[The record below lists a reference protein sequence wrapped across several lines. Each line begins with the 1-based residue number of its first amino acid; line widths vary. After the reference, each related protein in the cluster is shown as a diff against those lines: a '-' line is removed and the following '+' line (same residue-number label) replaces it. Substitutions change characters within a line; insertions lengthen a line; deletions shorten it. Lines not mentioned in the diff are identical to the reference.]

1 MTIIEFIEDP
11 QLLNDQS
18 LSPAQRTALKATYG
32 LPLTMEEE
40 AIFKQ
45 TSGRSKYVPGIE
57 QTEASFI
64 LGRRSGKSDKLAS
77 NIALYEACVREHKV
91 STGEIP
97 VVMVV
102 STELQRQSRIVFSY
116 ILGKLERS
124 PVLSKMIKNVKA
136 DEIELTNGVLIQC
149 YPCSSARI
157 RGASLICL
165 CADEVAWMKVEGRD
179 IDREVLD
186 AARPGLSFPHSKL
199 IKISSPFMMKG
210 EIWSD
215 YRKYFGKDDAPV
227 LVMQG
232 ETQLFN
238 PSFSKLKLAAARL
251 RDPVVYETEYLARFR
266 TDLSAM
272 FDPLL
277 IDRAVNFDRPLEL
290 SFRSGLSY
298 SSFVDVAG
306 GGGKDSY
313 AIAIGHAEGSRIVL
327 DVVRSMAPQFNPESV
342 TFEYC
347 ELLKSYHVR
356 EVRGDKY
363 SGDWASSAFEKNGI
377 HYERSE
383 KTKSELYIE
392 SESIFNTERVEI
404 PSRSSLIDP
413 LKMLV
418 RKTRSGGHDSVDTD
432 SGQPEDEANV
442 TAGLIWLLSSQ
453 QPFFDL
459 TKVLPSLSAKPKPA
473 LSDVEASKKAFR
485 DYLAGRRP
493 TPEELEA
500 LALDAEILE
509 EEKQIEKELAD
520 EKCSTGRTYHGW
532 KS

>member
-1 MTIIEFIEDP
+1 MTIIEFIEAP
-11 QLLNDQS
+11 LLLNDKS
-18 LSPAQRTALKATYG
+18 LSPAQKTALKAVYG

-45 TSGRSKYVPGIE
+45 TTGREEYVPGIE
-57 QTEASFI
+57 QSEVTLI
-64 LGRRSGKSDKLAS
+64 LGRRAGKSDKLAS
-77 NIALYEACVREHKV
+77 NIALYEATVREHKF
-91 STGEIP
+91 STGEIGIA
-97 VVMVV
+97 MII
-102 STELQRQSRIVFSY
+102 SSELERQSRIVFSY
-116 ILGKLERS
+116 VLRKLERS
-124 PVLSKMIKNVKA
+124 PILSKMIKNIRTG
-136 DEIELTNGVLIQC
+136 EIELTNGILIEC
-149 YPCSSARI
+149 YPASGARV

-165 CADEVAWMKVEGRD
+165 VADECAFWKVEGKD
-179 IDREVLD
+179 VDREVLD
-186 AARPGLSFPHSKL
+186 AARPGLSFEHSKL
-199 IKISSPFMMKG
+199 VKISTPHMQRG

-215 YRKYFGKDDAPV
+215 FRRYYGKVDTPV
-227 LVMQG
+227 FVMQG
-232 ETQLFN
+232 ETSLFN

-266 TDLSAM
+266 TDLSVM

-277 IDRAVNFDRPLEL
+277 IDRAVNFDRPPEL
-290 SFRSGLSY
+290 PYHSENQY

-313 AIAIGHAEGSRIVL
+313 AIAVGHAEGSRIVL
-327 DVVRSMAPQFNPESV
+327 DLVRSRAPQFNPESV

-392 SESIFNTERVEI
+392 SESIFNTERVSI
-404 PSRSSLIDP
+404 PNRPSLIDQ

-442 TAGLIWLLSSQ
+442 VCGLVWLLSSQ

-459 TKVLPSLSAKPKPA
+459 TKVLPSLSTKPKRA
-473 LSDVEASKKAFR
+473 LSNVEASKKAFR
-485 DYLAGRRP
+485 DFLAGRKP
-493 TPEELEA
+493 SPEELEE
-500 LALDAEILE
+500 LALDAEIRKEDEELE
-509 EEKQIEKELAD
+509 AEVRAENPSI
-520 EKCSTGRTYHGW
+520 GIIRRGW
-532 KS
+532 K